1 MFMDAAAWAES
12 EFRGTPGLNARFQ
25 TRLVHTAMALATRP
39 QGTMPTRFDWAELK
53 GAYRLVHAVT
63 VPDTM
68 QQVHR
73 DRTRERVAAV
83 RTPVLFIHD
92 TTHLDFSRHAAVADQ
107 LGPIGDGSACARGF
121 VQHNS
126 LAVDPAGP
134 HLLGLIHQQTIL
146 RTPRPAGESR
156 AAQYRRTD
164 RESAVWTRGI
174 AAVGRPATG
183 QVWVHVG
190 DRGAD
195 FFGAMA
201 TARAWGTHFLIR
213 LGKNR
218 SVRAAAASDAD
229 EPPTAGDGELAG
241 HLLDAARAVVPTTT
255 ATVDVASR
263 GGRPARTATVNLGAV
278 RLTIRPPKEDPLW
291 RSEAP
296 LTLTAIRIWEPVPP
310 ADVEPLEWILG
321 TDLDDVS
328 PAALRRYQSWY
339 ELRWRT
345 MEEYHKAQKTGCRI
359 EDLRFETIDRLRTA
373 IALVS
378 VVAVRILQLRW
389 YRDADPGA
397 PAASV
402 ATPDELEAVQAA
414 RPGEPIA
421 TVKQFVDRV
430 AGLGGYLGRK
440 CDGPPGWQSLWR
452 GYQRLADIVLGYHLA
467 QQPLPTRGS
476 NSG

>member
-1 MFMDAAAWAES
+1 MFVDAASWAES

-25 TRLVHTAMALATRP
+25 ARLVHTAAALATRP
-39 QGTMPTRFDWAELK
+39 QGTLPTRFDWAELK

-63 VPDTM
+63 APDSV
-68 QQVHR
+68 QDVHR
-73 DRTRERVAAV
+73 QRTRERAAAV

-92 TTHLDFSRHAAVADQ
+92 TTQLDFSGHAAVADQ
-107 LGPIGDGSACARGF
+107 LGPIGDGAACARGF

-134 HLLGLIHQQTIL
+134 HVLGLIHQQTIL
-146 RTPRPAGESR
+146 RTPRPAGETR

-174 AAVGRPATG
+174 AAVGRPAAG

-195 FFGAMA
+195 FFGAMV

-213 LGKNR
+213 LEKNR
-218 SVRAAAASDAD
+218 VAQAAAA
-229 EPPTAGDGELAG
+229 AGDAG
-241 HLLDAARAVVPTTT
+241 LVLHLMDAARAAAPTTT
-255 ATVDVASR
+255 ATVRVAGR
-263 GGRPARTATVNLGAV
+263 GGRPARTAAVNLGAV
-278 RLTIRPPKEDPLW
+278 RLTIRPPRADPLW

-296 LTLTAIRIWEPVPP
+296 LTLTVVRIWEPMPP
-310 ADVEPLEWILG
+310 AEVEPLEWVLG

-328 PAALRRYQSWY
+328 PAALVRYQSWY
-339 ELRWRT
+339 EWRWRAS
-345 MEEYHKAQKTGCRI
+345 EEYHKAQKTGCRI

-389 YRDADPGA
+389 CRDAEPDA

-402 ATPDELEAVQAA
+402 ASPEELAALRAA
-414 RPGEPIA
+414 RPEKPIT

-467 QQPLPTRGS
+467 QHPLPTKHS

>member
-1 MFMDAAAWAES
+1 MFVDPASWAES

-25 TRLVHTAMALATRP
+25 SRLVHTAAALATRP
-39 QGTMPTRFDWAELK
+39 QGTLPKRFDWAELK

-63 VPDTM
+63 VPDTV
-68 QQVHR
+68 QEVHR
-73 DRTRERVAAV
+73 QRTRERIAAI

-92 TTHLDFSRHAAVADQ
+92 TTQLDFSAHAAVADQ

-146 RTPRPAGESR
+146 RTPRPAGETR
-156 AAQYRRTD
+156 AEQYRRTD

-174 AAVGRPATG
+174 AAVGRPAAG

-195 FFGAMA
+195 FFGAMV

-213 LGKNR
+213 LEKNR
-218 SVRAAAASDAD
+218 VAHAAATAADDA
-229 EPPTAGDGELAG
+229 GLVL
-241 HLLDAARAVVPTTT
+241 HLMDAARAVAPTTT
-255 ATVDVASR
+255 ATVFVASR

-278 RLTIRPPKEDPLW
+278 RLTIRPPKADPLW

-296 LTLTAIRIWEPVPP
+296 LTLTAVRIWEEKPLP
-310 ADVEPLEWILG
+310 DVEPLEWILG

-328 PAALRRYQSWY
+328 PEALVRYQSWY
-339 ELRWRT
+339 EWRWRT

-389 YRDADPGA
+389 HRDAEPDA
-397 PAASV
+397 PATSV
-402 ATPDELEAVQAA
+402 ASPEELEAMQAA
-414 RPGEPIA
+414 RPGKPIK

-452 GYQRLADIVLGYHLA
+452 GYQRLADIVLGYQLA
-467 QQPLPTRGS
+467 KPPSTTKGS